1 MSGVFDSRGSRLY
14 RPVLFYN
21 VSFPWHKNH
30 EKGDKENCGRCR
42 FPADH
47 GQKQT
52 VETAGS
58 RKPEVHPVGNGGGGG
73 VECCSLAAVPV
84 SIWPYTQIWR
94 LPLAFRLPCTAVSI
108 FIYIDSEIWCNIL
121 AYSALHVPIHNLM
134 HWSAHNERDWH
145 KCTLNACGN
154 WFRIGLV

>member
-58 RKPEVHPVGNGGGGG
+58 RKPEVHPVGNGGVLSVVPSLRCRSASGRTHKYGGFRWHSDFL
-73 VECCSLAAVPV
+73 VLRSQFSFISTAKSDAISSHTPLSMSLC
-84 SIWPYTQIWR
+84 II
-94 LPLAFRLPCTAVSI
+94 
-108 FIYIDSEIWCNIL
+108 
-121 AYSALHVPIHNLM
+121 
-134 HWSAHNERDWH
+134 
-145 KCTLNACGN
+145 
-154 WFRIGLV
+154 